1 MANSLIVTSQNI
13 EGCEISNTL
22 VKIQE
27 SIQKGNKNDQHIYGS
42 RINSKTKTKT
52 VVGEI

>member
-1 MANSLIVTSQNI
+1 MANPLIVTSQNI

-42 RINSKTKTKT
+42 KLLWEKFNYQNRGGS
-52 VVGEI
+52 